1 MLPSGTTIKTSTCH
15 PQTWSVLTVLQATF
29 SNRKTNR
36 LVFPVL
42 LAISSQ
48 QKALQVAQ
56 SAQVATT
63 KLRAVSNHASNVAAA
78 QEENEHGA
86 VVLLK
91 DTA

>member
-1 MLPSGTTIKTSTCH
+1 MITSIWN
-15 PQTWSVLTVLQATF
+15 PKIWSVLTVLQATF

-42 LAISSQ
+42 LATFSQ
-48 QKALQVAQ
+48 QKALHVAQ

-63 KLRAVSNHASNVAAA
+63 KLRAVSNRASNVAAA
-78 QEENEHGA
+78 QEECKQGA